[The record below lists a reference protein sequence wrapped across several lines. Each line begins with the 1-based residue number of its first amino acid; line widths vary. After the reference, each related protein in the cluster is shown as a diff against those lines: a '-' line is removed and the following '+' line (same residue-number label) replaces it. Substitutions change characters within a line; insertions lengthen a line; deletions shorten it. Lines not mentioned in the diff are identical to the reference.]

1 MSLVQAFIYKDFI
14 VVGGEKKATL
24 QGGIVVD
31 NFNKVVKLNEVI
43 IIGMTGTVEGNARL
57 FSQFLNGDL
66 SKKMDHPNLSYN
78 EMIAITN
85 KSYYDNQKFLN
96 DHTIHSVVCGWNGK
110 KLKGVAYFIE
120 TGKDKFTGPIDV
132 TPQYDNEI
140 SIVNCGRNEHY
151 WDAYKLLE
159 KNNPRNILQIKNLF
173 RDVIDIGMK
182 YDKSIN
188 NNISFEKIRKIDVC
202 GN

>member
-66 SKKMDHPNLSYN
+66 SKKW
-78 EMIAITN
+78 
-85 KSYYDNQKFLN
+85 
-96 DHTIHSVVCGWNGK
+96 TI
-110 KLKGVAYFIE
+110 LI
-120 TGKDKFTGPIDV
+120 
-132 TPQYDNEI
+132 
-140 SIVNCGRNEHY
+140 
-151 WDAYKLLE
+151 
-159 KNNPRNILQIKNLF
+159 
-173 RDVIDIGMK
+173 
-182 YDKSIN
+182 
-188 NNISFEKIRKIDVC
+188 
-202 GN
+202 

>member
-43 IIGMTGTVEGNARL
+43 IIGM
-57 FSQFLNGDL
+57 
-66 SKKMDHPNLSYN
+66 
-78 EMIAITN
+78 
-85 KSYYDNQKFLN
+85 
-96 DHTIHSVVCGWNGK
+96 
-110 KLKGVAYFIE
+110 
-120 TGKDKFTGPIDV
+120 
-132 TPQYDNEI
+132 
-140 SIVNCGRNEHY
+140 
-151 WDAYKLLE
+151 
-159 KNNPRNILQIKNLF
+159 
-173 RDVIDIGMK
+173 K